1 MAIVH
6 TAPQRRSTAA
16 ERRTGVAV
24 LAGCVCATA
33 LLVLLTG
40 PTSMRTELAADKT
53 VPRSKAA
60 LAVLEKI
67 QRKKVAK
74 PAKAA
79 VKAVDTARSI
89 AATAEAALEDLEGK
103 RPSSV
108 STSSGKAAASKAAA
122 AKKAEDASLKEAALV
137 SPSDSEVH
145 TIMNTMMKADAAK
158 KQDKEAKESKTDRMQ
173 DRILRAKSRLASLKL
188 KKSND
193 FAQYEKEDEV
203 VDDAKSKAQQAH
215 DEYQEDMER
224 ERSYKK
230 RVHHL
235 QQKLANHL
243 TGSHARTD
251 LNSYYAHLNDEAI
264 KTIPKKIR
272 DADTMSS
279 HEAAH
284 YKHAMEQ
291 HHKVLADSARG
302 RKAEATMDARKTV
315 SLKQFPQVNVWDTH
329 PKQDVVDSAEK
340 KLQALSKDVS
350 RQILKAEVAA
360 ATSKNQARSRR

>member
-1 MAIVH
+1 MSIV
-6 TAPQRRSTAA
+6 QRRSTSAA
-16 ERRTGVAV
+16 RRTGAAV

-53 VPRSKAA
+53 VPHSKAA
-60 LAVLEKI
+60 LAVLVKI

-108 STSSGKAAASKAAA
+108 STSSVKAAASKAAV
-122 AKKAEDASLKEAALV
+122 KKAEDASLKEATLV

-173 DRILRAKSRLASLKL
+173 DRILRAKSRLASLKM

-224 ERSYKK
+224 ERSYKQ

-279 HEAAH
+279 HQAAH

-291 HHKVLADSARG
+291 HHKALADSARR
-302 RKAEATMDARKTV
+302 RKAEAMMDARETV
-315 SLKQFPQVNVWDTH
+315 SLKQFPLVNVWDTH

-360 ATSKNQARSRR
+360 TTKNQARSRR